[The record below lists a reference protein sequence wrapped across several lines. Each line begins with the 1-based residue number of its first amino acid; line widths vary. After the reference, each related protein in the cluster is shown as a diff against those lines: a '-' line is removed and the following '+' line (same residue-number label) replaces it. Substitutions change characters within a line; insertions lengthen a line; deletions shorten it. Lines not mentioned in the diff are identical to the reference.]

1 MKPYLTPRQF
11 TWIAAVAFVVW
22 AIAVAVI
29 HSRHDKDAAVLT
41 PTEPGKVNALKT
53 ELANCRTISPVDF
66 GLLESCRQIW
76 GDNRKHFF
84 LSTKSPHQ
92 FDEPAPDASV
102 GTVKNRDRTPSY
114 ADDQPRA
121 N

>member
-22 AIAVAVI
+22 AIAVAMI
-29 HSRHDKDAAVLT
+29 QSRHDKNAAALT
-41 PTEPGKVNALKT
+41 PTEPGKVDALET
-53 ELANCRTISPVDF
+53 ELARCRTISPDDL
-66 GLLESCRQIW
+66 GLLDSCRQIW
-76 GDNRKHFF
+76 AENRKHFF

-92 FDEPAPDASV
+92 IEEPALDASV
-102 GTVKNRDRTPSY
+102 GAVKNRDGTPPY

-121 N
+121 H

>member
-22 AIAVAVI
+22 AIAVIVI
-29 HSRHDKDAAVLT
+29 QSRHDKNAVALT
-41 PTEPGKVNALKT
+41 PTEPGKVNAL
-53 ELANCRTISPVDF
+53 ESDLARCRTISLDDL

-76 GDNRKHFF
+76 AENRKHFF

-92 FDEPAPDASV
+92 IEEPAPDASV
-102 GTVKNRDRTPSY
+102 GAVKNWDGTPPY

-121 N
+121 H

>member
-29 HSRHDKDAAVLT
+29 QSRHAKDAAALT
-41 PTEPGKVNALKT
+41 PTEPGKVDALET
-53 ELANCRTISPVDF
+53 ELARCRTASPDDF

-76 GDNRKHFF
+76 AENRRHFF
-84 LSTKSPHQ
+84 LSTKQPHRL
-92 FDEPAPDASV
+92 DEPAPDGSIGA
-102 GTVKNRDRTPSY
+102 VKNPDKTPPN
-114 ADDQPRA
+114 ADDQLRA
-121 N
+121 H

>member
-11 TWIAAVAFVVW
+11 TWIATVVFVVW

-29 HSRHDKDAAVLT
+29 QSRHAKDAVALS
-41 PTEPGKVNALKT
+41 PTEPGKVDALET
-53 ELANCRTISPVDF
+53 ELTRCRTASPDDF
-66 GLLESCRQIW
+66 GLLESCRQLW
-76 GDNRKHFF
+76 AENRKHFF

-92 FDEPAPDASV
+92 FDDPAPDASV
-102 GTVKNRDRTPSY
+102 GAVKNRDRTPPY

-121 N
+121 H